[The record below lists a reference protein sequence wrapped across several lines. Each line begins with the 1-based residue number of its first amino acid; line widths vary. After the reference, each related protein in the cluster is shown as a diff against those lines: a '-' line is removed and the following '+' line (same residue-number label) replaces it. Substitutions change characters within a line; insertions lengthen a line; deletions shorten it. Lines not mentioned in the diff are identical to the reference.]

1 MHIFPRRRRRSRKG
15 NVIVMPVRIDAA
27 YLTTEEVA
35 HMLRID
41 ERTVRKH
48 LAAWRESGGSTGIP
62 GGFKIG
68 SDWRIKR
75 DILEDWIRTSLEPSI
90 PLALREKR
98 GAAAR

>member
-1 MHIFPRRRRRSRKG
+1 
-15 NVIVMPVRIDAA
+15 MPVRIDAA

-48 LAAWRESGGSTGIP
+48 LAAWRDSGGNVGLP

-75 DILEDWIRTSLEPSI
+75 DILEDWIRTNLEMNSPS
-90 PLALREKR
+90 AVREKR
-98 GAAAR
+98 NASAR